1 MKRYSGQAILEY
13 IILVALI
20 AMVGIPAFQSIGK
33 AITQASV
40 ESAQKITN
48 Q

>member
-1 MKRYSGQAILEY
+1 MKKQFGQAILEY

-20 AMVGIPAFQSIGK
+20 AMVGIPAFQYVGN
-33 AITQASV
+33 AVTQASV
-40 ESAQKITN
+40 ESANKIVN